1 MQMNRL
7 TRDRASLI
15 ATVSGAAILCAYLLL
30 GSGGSDGPAGAP
42 MQELLTVEPWHCDVL
57 DPEDNEIVARS
68 VGTFHA
74 GGTLAGHTRVEDR
87 DTGALL
93 LEFSYRGLWQFD
105 DPWLTE
111 AINDYRYT
119 HVDHAAFSA
128 DELAAI
134 EAEFAEPA
142 VSRVHALSAGQLVY
156 GAERSL
162 YQCHRRPERINA

>member
-1 MQMNRL
+1 MQLKWL
-7 TRDRASLI
+7 TRNRATSV
-15 ATVSGAAILCAYLLL
+15 AAASGAAILCVYFFL
-30 GSGGSDGPAGAP
+30 GTGTDGTGRPE
-42 MQELLTVEPWHCDVL
+42 MQQLLTVEPWHCDVL

-74 GGTLAGHTRVEDR
+74 GGTLDGYTRVEDR
-87 DTGALL
+87 ETGALL
-93 LEFSYRGLWQFD
+93 LEFSYQGLWQFD

-111 AINDYRYT
+111 AVNDYRYT
-119 HVDHAAFSA
+119 HVDHEAFSA

-142 VSRVHALSAGQLVY
+142 VSRVHALSAGQLTY

-162 YQCHRRPERINA
+162 YQCHRRPEGVKA

>member
-1 MQMNRL
+1 MALKRL
-7 TRDRASLI
+7 TRDRAALV
-15 ATVSGAAILCAYLLL
+15 ATVSGAAILLTYLLL
-30 GSGGSDGPAGAP
+30 GTSSTDDPAGSH
-42 MQELLTVEPWHCDVL
+42 MQALLTSEPWHCDVL
-57 DPEDNEIVARS
+57 DPEDNEVVARS
-68 VGTFHA
+68 VETFHA

-87 DTGALL
+87 DTGAVL

-119 HVDHAAFSA
+119 HVDADAFSA
-128 DELAAI
+128 NELAAI

-162 YQCHRRPERINA
+162 YQCHRRPGRINA

>member
-1 MQMNRL
+1 MLRQTL
-7 TRDRASLI
+7 TRDRASFA
-15 ATVSGAAILCAYLLL
+15 ATLSGVVILCAYLYLDAGDDEAA
-30 GSGGSDGPAGAP
+30 GSP

-57 DPEDNEIVARS
+57 DPEDGEVVARS
-68 VGTFHA
+68 VETFHA
-74 GGTLAGHTRVEDR
+74 GGTLDGHTRVEDR
-87 DTGALL
+87 HTGAVL

-111 AINDYRYT
+111 AINDYHYT
-119 HVDHAAFSA
+119 HVDDDAYSA
-128 DELAAI
+128 GELAAI

-142 VSRVHALSAGQLVY
+142 VSRVHALSAGQLIY